1 MPPAN
6 PRRRTSF
13 FLLISVLFLLIA
25 LTGFSKTFIA
35 PTLNGSFK
43 APPIVYIHGA
53 LAFGWVAL
61 FLLQAWLVKT
71 RRTKIHM
78 RLGRLG
84 FLIALAIL
92 LTMVPIGHFQVQK
105 DLANGAGEFAYPVQ
119 LGTIVSGLLF
129 FGLVSLAIYWRK
141 KPAAHKRIMV
151 LATIVLLWPAWFR
164 LRHFFPQIPRPDIWL
179 ALVAAD
185 SLILIAWAWDWI
197 KNKTIHPSWLY
208 AGIFVI
214 VEQSLEVFVY
224 FEWQAYRNVSKS
236 VFFWVDG
243 LIG

>member
-1 MPPAN
+1 MPITTPKS
-6 PRRRTSF
+6 RTAF
-13 FLLISVLFLLIA
+13 FLLISVFFLLIA

-35 PTLNGSFK
+35 PSINGSFK
-43 APPIVYIHGA
+43 APLIVYIHGA

-92 LTMVPIGHFQVQK
+92 VTMAPIGHFQVQK
-105 DLANGAGEFAYPVQ
+105 DLANGAGELAYPVQ
-119 LGTIVSGLLF
+119 LGTIISGLLF

-141 KPAAHKRIMV
+141 EPAAHKRIMV

-164 LRHFFPQIPRPDIWL
+164 LRHFFPEIPRPDIWL

-185 SLILIAWAWDWI
+185 SLILVCWAWDWF
-197 KNKTIHPSWLY
+197 KNKMLHPSWLY
-208 AGIFVI
+208 AGIFVV
-214 VEQSLEVFVY
+214 VEQSLEVFVF
-224 FEWQAYRNVSKS
+224 FEWDAFRNFSRT
-236 VFFWVDG
+236 VFL
-243 LIG
+243 LIDQILT

>member
-1 MPPAN
+1 MLTTPPK
-6 PRRRTSF
+6 RRTAF
-13 FLLISVLFLLIA
+13 FLLNSVFFLLIA

-35 PTLNGSFK
+35 PSINGSFN
-43 APPIVYIHGA
+43 APLIVYIHGA
-53 LAFGWVAL
+53 LAFGWVLL

-78 RLGRLG
+78 RLGRIG
-84 FLIALAIL
+84 FLLALAL
-92 LTMVPIGHFQVQK
+92 LITMFPIGHFQVQK
-105 DLANGAGEFAYPVQ
+105 DLANGAGEVAFATQ
-119 LGTIVSGLLF
+119 LGTIISGVLF
-129 FGLVSLAIYWRK
+129 FGLVALAIFWRK

-185 SLILIAWAWDWI
+185 SLILVCWAWDCI
-197 KNKTIHPSWLY
+197 KNKKIHRSWLY
-208 AGIFVI
+208 AGIFVL

-224 FEWQAYRNVSKS
+224 FDWDAYRNFSRLVY
-236 VFFWVDG
+236 FWVDG
-243 LIG
+243 MIG